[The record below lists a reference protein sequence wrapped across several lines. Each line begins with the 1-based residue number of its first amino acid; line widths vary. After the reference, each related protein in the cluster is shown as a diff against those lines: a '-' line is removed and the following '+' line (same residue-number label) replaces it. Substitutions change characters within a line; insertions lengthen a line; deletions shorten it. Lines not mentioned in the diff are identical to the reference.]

1 MITPNTIA
9 PVRHTVTVL
18 VHLNLRGVGR
28 LLLLLLLLYRLV
40 MVLRGQVLHVAVF
53 IRGGL
58 VRFLGAVASAAQC
71 SLRELVALHISS

>member
-1 MITPNTIA
+1 M
-9 PVRHTVTVL
+9 TVL

-28 LLLLLLLLYRLV
+28 LLLLLLLLLYRLV